1 MAKALFT
8 NNAAG
13 TLSAAVAS
21 TDTLIYL
28 GSGQGAL
35 FPTITGS
42 DYFYI
47 TVTMLASPHNMEI
60 MQVTNVSTDTLTVV
74 RGKDK
79 TVANASGF
87 SISDPVELRVTAVVL
102 QELQT
107 FTGDVSLSDG
117 VTTINPTIVLPTG
130 ATGTTQAIGTNNTTI
145 ATTAYADTHVPKD
158 LGASYPVGTV
168 LYAYC
173 MSAST
178 NIAIGGGTL
187 GNNLNIPFTYANAP
201 EYSVPSGTW
210 RSLVPHS
217 LVGDGMNSNSTSG
230 VFQRIA

>member
-74 RGKDK
+74 RG
-79 TVANASGF
+79 T
-87 SISDPVELRVTAVVL
+87 R
-102 QELQT
+102 
-107 FTGDVSLSDG
+107 
-117 VTTINPTIVLPTG
+117 
-130 ATGTTQAIGTNNTTI
+130 
-145 ATTAYADTHVPKD
+145 
-158 LGASYPVGTV
+158 
-168 LYAYC
+168 
-173 MSAST
+173 
-178 NIAIGGGTL
+178 
-187 GNNLNIPFTYANAP
+187 
-201 EYSVPSGTW
+201 
-210 RSLVPHS
+210 
-217 LVGDGMNSNSTSG
+217 
-230 VFQRIA
+230 

>member
-1 MAKALFT
+1 MFPQI
-8 NNAAG
+8 
-13 TLSAAVAS
+13 LSQWFV
-21 TDTLIYL
+21 
-28 GSGQGAL
+28 GQ
-35 FPTITGS
+35 
-42 DYFYI
+42 
-47 TVTMLASPHNMEI
+47 
-60 MQVTNVSTDTLTVV
+60 
-74 RGKDK
+74 DK

>member
-1 MAKALFT
+1 MAQALFT

-42 DYFYI
+42 NYFYI
-47 TVTMLASPHNMEI
+47 TVTMLAAPYNMEI
-60 MQVTNVSTDTLTVV
+60 MKVTNVSTNTLTVV
-74 RGKDK
+74 RGQDN

-102 QELQT
+102 QELQAT
-107 FTGDVSLSDG
+107 AAT
-117 VTTINPTIVLPTG
+117 VTTTIASG

-158 LGASYPVGTV
+158 VGSQGVGVILFLMLSSGSTIAAGGTV
-168 LYAYC
+168 SGSLLQG
-173 MSAST
+173 
-178 NIAIGGGTL
+178 IAGTYTTGTL
-187 GNNLNIPFTYANAP
+187 TYTP
-201 EYSVPSGTW
+201 GIFSGTW
-210 RSLVPHS
+210 RNVTKDPVSPAYF
-217 LVGDGMNSNSTSG
+217 GT
-230 VFQRIA
+230 FQRIS